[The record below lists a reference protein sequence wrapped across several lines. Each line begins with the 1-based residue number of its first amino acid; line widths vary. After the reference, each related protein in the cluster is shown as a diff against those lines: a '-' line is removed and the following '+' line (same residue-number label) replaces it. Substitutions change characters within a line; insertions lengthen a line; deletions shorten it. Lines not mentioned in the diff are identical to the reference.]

1 MRAVADL
8 LASAARWISRA
19 DVSWL
24 WRPAGYAPRVYFA
37 NHSSHLDTLL
47 LWAALP
53 APERRRIRPV
63 AAQDYWQRTPLRRFL
78 AKRVFGCLMV
88 SRDPATPFAGR
99 GVLSSLLRE
108 LERGCSL
115 ILFPEGGRG
124 DGREIGE
131 FKAGLYQLCSARADL
146 EAVPVYLENVKP
158 GPAASRV
165 VFGAP
170 LSLQAG
176 ESKSD
181 FLSRAQR
188 ALRSLKS

>member
-8 LASAARWISRA
+8 LASAARWASRA

-24 WRPAGYAPRVYFA
+24 WQPVGPAPRIYFA

-47 LWAALP
+47 LWSALP
-53 APERRRIRPV
+53 APERMQTRPV
-63 AAQDYWQRTPLRRFL
+63 AAQDYWQRTPLRRFV
-78 AKRVFGCLMV
+78 AKRAFGSVLV

-124 DGREIGE
+124 NGREIGE
-131 FKAGLYQLCSARADL
+131 FKAGLYQLCSARTDL

-165 VFGAP
+165 VFGPP
-170 LSLQAG
+170 LSLKAG

-181 FLSRAQR
+181 FLSRARQ
-188 ALRSLKS
+188 ALRSLK